1 MMTDNFDFILGME
14 RIQLHRSRPTPP
26 RSAPLRPGPHP
37 MPFAQLFDNIHVQRK
52 C

>member
-26 RSAPLRPGPHP
+26 RSAPLRPAPPRPPSHA
-37 MPFAQLFDNIHVQRK
+37 FRAAVR
-52 C
+52 